1 MHTQPGTRPADPA
14 RTTCQTRTLDA
25 SSLCG
30 AWERGGSGRWSLAR
44 GHPARESDEARGE
57 FKGRPF
63 NGWPEK
69 AGAASKTPDAAWLQV
84 GADKRSPHV
93 NQAAPGGAHW
103 GWARLTTALVF
114 SHHAEAAAL
123 SSPRIRHP
131 WTPSAPPLP
140 PGSRGTCSCPLARR
154 NGAVIRVVPQSQFS
168 AVEMNTRRFLSLP
181 LGSFHGK
188 WTQRGDRLWVP

>member
-84 GADKRSPHV
+84 GADERSPHV

-103 GWARLTTALVF
+103 GWARLTAALVF

-131 WTPSAPPLP
+131 WTPSAPPPAPRLP
-140 PGSRGTCSCPLARR
+140 GHLFLSSRLTKRSGHSCRATEPVLRCR
-154 NGAVIRVVPQSQFS
+154 NEHASLPFT
-168 AVEMNTRRFLSLP
+168 APRFLP
-181 LGSFHGK
+181 
-188 WTQRGDRLWVP
+188 R